1 MQLSDADIHR
11 IKAQF
16 DYFCK
21 KVLRNHARNLKR
33 KNLRQ
38 SRKEIVFSGLP
49 DETVIGAI
57 HIDRIICLGGNLFD
71 DLTYPISIEKD
82 ALAQALRTLSQR
94 NRQIILLTYFED
106 LTDQQ
111 IGKQLNAV
119 RSTVQAARSRALKEM
134 REMLEKKE

>member
-11 IKAQF
+11 IEAQF

-49 DETVIGAI
+49 DETVIEAI
-57 HIDRIICLGGNLFD
+57 HVDRIICLESNLFD
-71 DLTYPISIEKD
+71 DLTYPISIEND
-82 ALAQALRTLSQR
+82 VLAQALHTLSQR
-94 NRQIILLTYFED
+94 NRQIILLSYFED

-134 REMLEKKE
+134 RKMLEKKE